1 MTAVRIIVIMGP
13 AASGKSTVGR
23 ALAAALGWDFFDADD
38 YHSPANI
45 ARMQAGEALGDADRQ
60 PWLAQLR
67 ALLHRELELGRPL
80 VLACSALREVYR
92 EALLPPGISR
102 GQLQFVYLEVRPE
115 VLALRLIQRRN
126 HFLTGTL
133 LESQLATLEKPE
145 ASDDTLWLD
154 GERPVA
160 ELVGLVR
167 EQLGV

>member
-23 ALAAALGWDFFDADD
+23 ALAAALDWDFFDADD

-45 ARMQAGEALGDADRQ
+45 ARMQAGEALSDADRQ
-60 PWLAQLR
+60 PWLALLR
-67 ALLHRELELGRPL
+67 ALLQNELEHGRPL
-80 VLACSALREVYR
+80 VLACSALRQAYR
-92 EALLPPGISR
+92 EALLPPDISA

-115 VLALRLIQRRN
+115 VLALRLVQRRN

-145 ASDDTLWLD
+145 ASDDTHWLD
-154 GERPVA
+154 GEQPVA
-160 ELVGLVR
+160 ALVELVR
-167 EQLGV
+167 EGLGV